1 MTESTDS
8 QDTLVPAKAAGPED
22 RKVYSA
28 ISQRYFEDVANK
40 LAPAVGE
47 SAEQPSAPAQ
57 ALAALTAAE
66 QARLIADAEKA
77 SALWLQELFELARMQ
92 PLLFRRWYKA
102 LRLRVWHNRHEHNK
116 GQILTGSTH
125 HATRQTGRELCRKAQ
140 AELSVQVP
148 VLRALKALTDA
159 PLADAP
165 GVGRAGLVRA
175 KAEKLGLLV
184 LARVAIESPFMR
196 QTIPS
201 TNKQQRTLVLDL
213 WENSRLPLPLPQWTA
228 VVTELDVWGYGL
240 KHLSSQFQRAQDLRA
255 RTRLRDKV
263 LTLLQGQLSDEE
275 EALLKRIL

>member
-1 MTESTDS
+1 MTPSTDS
-8 QDTLVPAKAAGPED
+8 QNTQVITGANPA
-22 RKVYSA
+22 
-28 ISQRYFEDVANK
+28 
-40 LAPAVGE
+40 
-47 SAEQPSAPAQ
+47 AQ
-57 ALAALTAAE
+57 AQVELTPIE
-66 QARLIADAEKA
+66 QARLLADAEKA
-77 SALWLQELFELARMQ
+77 SANWLQELVELAQVQ

-102 LRLRVWHNRHEHNK
+102 LRLRVWFNRQEHNK
-116 GQILTGSTH
+116 GRILCDSTH
-125 HATRQTGRELCRKAQ
+125 PATRQAGLALCRKTQ
-140 AELSVQVP
+140 TELSTQVP
-148 VLRALKALTDA
+148 LMRAVKALTEA
-159 PLADAP
+159 PLANAS
-165 GVGRAGLVRA
+165 GVGRTRLIRA

-184 LARVAIESPFMR
+184 LARVALDSPFLH

-201 TNKQQRTLVLDL
+201 SNKQQRTLVLDL